1 MTKAARL
8 TAIND
13 NRTRRL
19 FSVHGLP
26 NADCLPR
33 DSRTEKGYRNAI
45 LLSAE
50 FETGRGA
57 DLSPDQDPQGAFLK
71 SELHRAIAHEFA
83 VEFNWNCLI
92 AFHAKPTRLK
102 ILNLRHSDFRAEY
115 DVLEIFDDFQVAES
129 LEHNDVQ

>member
-19 FSVHGLP
+19 FSVHGFP

-50 FETGRGA
+50 FENRSRSRPIPGPGPAGRVPEVRTPPGNCPRVRRRVQLERFDRFPREA
-57 DLSPDQDPQGAFLK
+57 DASENTQSPALGFP
-71 SELHRAIAHEFA
+71 S
-83 VEFNWNCLI
+83 
-92 AFHAKPTRLK
+92 
-102 ILNLRHSDFRAEY
+102 
-115 DVLEIFDDFQVAES
+115 
-129 LEHNDVQ
+129 